1 VEPAAQKTPIQVIQN
16 FFRPDDRYR
25 FVGNERVD
33 KYISDEFLRSVV
45 YGCQIIVMN
54 PALSTQ
60 KLELLYQIPEGAIAI
75 QNGFVTRSMQIRLA
89 PHATQTFE
97 YFFYFPRTGTFSHYP
112 VHVSNEEGFIAAAPA
127 VPFTVVDKATRIDK
141 TSWVY
146 LSQQGEPEEVI
157 KYLRESNLLRLDL
170 DKIAWRMR
178 DHDFFKNILNLLRE
192 RFVFNDI
199 LWSYGLYHN
208 DRQAIREYLQHSD
221 NFLNQCGEA
230 IDASLIIIDPI
241 VRKTYQHLEYGPLIN
256 ARVHP
261 PAGARRIENNRL
273 YQQYMSFLKVLSYHP
288 KLNDDDFLEITYYL
302 LLQDRLDEAIA
313 SFAKVKRDRLAAQM
327 QYDYV
332 QAYLAFSQGQPSVA
346 CRLAL
351 RYSDYPLD
359 RWRKIF
365 TDVRSQCDEI
375 EGRVPHATAK
385 QERAQPQEYLAGS
398 EPSLDLKV
406 DSKKIQLV
414 GQNVK
419 DCTLNFY
426 RMDTELLFSRN
437 PFVRDFAGQFSYAR
451 QSRTMTVELPR
462 DHKALMLNLPS
473 DLQTEN
479 LMIEAVAGG
488 IRRTA
493 AYTANSLDVQVI
505 ENFGQVQ
512 VAEEGSGKGLAK
524 VYVKVYARM
533 AGGQIVFYKDGYT
546 DLRGRFDYAS
556 LSTED
561 IGRVERFALLM
572 ISDTHGA
579 VIREVAPPKR

>member
-1 VEPAAQKTPIQVIQN
+1 
-16 FFRPDDRYR
+16 
-25 FVGNERVD
+25 
-33 KYISDEFLRSVV
+33 
-45 YGCQIIVMN
+45 
-54 PALSTQ
+54 
-60 KLELLYQIPEGAIAI
+60 
-75 QNGFVTRSMQIRLA
+75 
-89 PHATQTFE
+89 
-97 YFFYFPRTGTFSHYP
+97 
-112 VHVSNEEGFIAAAPA
+112 
-127 VPFTVVDKATRIDK
+127 
-141 TSWVY
+141 
-146 LSQQGEPEEVI
+146 
-157 KYLRESNLLRLDL
+157 
-170 DKIAWRMR
+170 
-178 DHDFFKNILNLLRE
+178 
-192 RFVFNDI
+192 
-199 LWSYGLYHN
+199 
-208 DRQAIREYLQHSD
+208 
-221 NFLNQCGEA
+221 
-230 IDASLIIIDPI
+230 
-241 VRKTYQHLEYGPLIN
+241 
-256 ARVHP
+256 
-261 PAGARRIENNRL
+261 
-273 YQQYMSFLKVLSYHP
+273 
-288 KLNDDDFLEITYYL
+288 
-302 LLQDRLDEAIA
+302 
-313 SFAKVKRDRLAAQM
+313 
-327 QYDYV
+327 V

-437 PFVRDFAGQFSYAR
+437 PFVRDFAGQFSYAQ